1 MSDSLGVRKFKS
13 LLITSSAEMAIAV
26 IVLMSDSI
34 ITGHIAGEAG
44 ISGVNLVTPL
54 YSCVVFISTLIS
66 TGISF
71 SYGLAMGKFDKDR
84 ANKLFG
90 LSVILSSSVGIILF
104 AAMYLYSDYYFA
116 FMSPSDEVLK
126 FAHEYFKFFM
136 YTVLLNPINTLI
148 STTVYDDGDELICNI
163 ANVVQIFGNIILS
176 VVLALYMG
184 VAGISLATLI
194 TLTASTLILCC
205 HFFRAANSLKAKIY
219 FSLRDCITFAKF
231 GFVDSG
237 MYFMWAILLLAMNK
251 FVISVFGDYYLPV
264 LSMSVSLLEIGVVFD
279 GIALAMKPLASV
291 YYGEGNPIAL
301 RQVMR
306 AAEKISLYDGIIFTV
321 ILIAGADYVPYIFG
335 IDEPELMRLCAY
347 AVRIISLTL
356 VFSAVLYLYETY
368 LMIPEKT
375 FIVMLSAFLR
385 NMILPLLFGITFGL
399 VLGLNGVWV
408 GFALAPVI
416 TFAACVW
423 FMRKIYGRELF
434 PLYIEDGDL
443 TDYSI
448 VMTPENI
455 IAMRDEA
462 EKFLIAHNI
471 SRRKI
476 NDVMLIIE
484 ETGMLI
490 LEHNEGKK
498 IHAET
503 TIKASEGI
511 ELIMRDEGEIFD
523 ITDADSNIRLCCG
536 IRSMFRGAIRGLLEV
551 FRNCS
556 YRCSFRNSVSGYALG
571 RCCTSNGDENRSVR
585 GNVRETNRDFRAIPL
600 S

>member
-13 LLITSSAEMAIAV
+13 LLITSSAKMAIAV

-44 ISGVNLVTPL
+44 ISGVNLITPL
-54 YSCVVFISTLIS
+54 YSCIVFISTLIS

-148 STTVYDDGDELICNI
+148 STMVYDDGDELICNI

-184 VAGISLATLI
+184 VAGISLATLL
-194 TLTASTLILCC
+194 TLTTSTLILCC
-205 HFFRAANSLKAKIY
+205 HFFRAANSLKAKMY
-219 FSLRDCITFAKF
+219 FRLRDCITLAKF

-306 AAEKISLYDGIIFTV
+306 AAEKISLYEGIVFTV

-385 NMILPLLFGITFGL
+385 NMILPLLLGISLGL
-399 VLGLNGVWV
+399 VLGLNGIWA

-416 TFAACVW
+416 TFAVCVC
-423 FMRKIYGRELF
+423 FMRKIYGIDDF
-434 PLYIEDGDL
+434 PLYAGKEDNLAQYDITL
-443 TDYSI
+443 TQ
-448 VMTPENI
+448 ENI
-455 IAMRDEA
+455 MDVRD
-462 EKFLIAHNI
+462 KVYNFLNER
-471 SRRKI
+471 SLPRSKI
-476 NDVMLIIE
+476 NDAMLVIE
-484 ETGMLI
+484 ETLMLI
-490 LEHNEGKK
+490 FEHNGDKT
-498 IHAET
+498 IHAECMVRT
-503 TIKASEGI
+503 NEGI
-511 ELIMRDEGEIFD
+511 ELIVRDDGEIFD
-523 ITDADSNIRLCCG
+523 ITDTDSDIT
-536 IRSMFRGAIRGLLEV
+536 
-551 FRNCS
+551 
-556 YRCSFRNSVSGYALG
+556 SFRSYIVANIMAAH
-571 RCCTSNGDENRSVR
+571 ENRRNLTTTSFNR
-585 GNVRETNRDFRAIPL
+585 NVFYIQI
-600 S
+600 

>member
-13 LLITSSAEMAIAV
+13 LLITSSAKMAIAV

-44 ISGVNLVTPL
+44 ISGVNLITPL

-148 STTVYDDGDELICNI
+148 STMVYDDGDELICNI

-194 TLTASTLILCC
+194 TLTTSTLILCC

-306 AAEKISLYDGIIFTV
+306 AAEKISLYEGIVFTV

-385 NMILPLLFGITFGL
+385 NMILPLLLGISLGL
-399 VLGLNGVWV
+399 VLGLNGIWA

-416 TFAACVW
+416 TFAVCVC
-423 FMRKIYGRELF
+423 FMRKIYGIDDF
-434 PLYIEDGDL
+434 PLYAGKEDNLAQYDITL
-443 TDYSI
+443 TQ
-448 VMTPENI
+448 ENI
-455 IAMRDEA
+455 MDVRD
-462 EKFLIAHNI
+462 KVYNFLNER
-471 SRRKI
+471 SLPRSKI
-476 NDVMLIIE
+476 NDAMLVIE
-484 ETGMLI
+484 ETLMLI
-490 LEHNEGKK
+490 FEHNGDKT
-498 IHAET
+498 IHAECMVRT
-503 TIKASEGI
+503 NEGI
-511 ELIMRDEGEIFD
+511 ELIVRDDGEIFD
-523 ITDADSNIRLCCG
+523 ITDTDSDIT
-536 IRSMFRGAIRGLLEV
+536 
-551 FRNCS
+551 
-556 YRCSFRNSVSGYALG
+556 SFRSYIVANIMAAH
-571 RCCTSNGDENRSVR
+571 ENRRNLTTTSFNR
-585 GNVRETNRDFRAIPL
+585 NVFYIQI
-600 S
+600 